1 MNILNPTRGDNI
13 VKGKKKK
20 TTRGGSE
27 IGSKYS

>member
-13 VKGKKKK
+13 VKEKKK